1 MQVRV
6 RVRVMVRMGCGHDGL
21 GRGGWRG
28 VSGGG
33 GVGGGRVPVMTE
45 ASLTEPNDRKR
56 LFVCFVARL
65 CVCVFLLLIG
75 GSRCASLPS
84 AAPSAS
90 APPRR
95 PHPCPPQ
102 PSLPAQ
108 KRNPSWSTS
117 GATTGGRLPTYPLH
131 GGLRSD
137 REAPSGRFTPSSGGR
152 LRASPGPAR
161 LAAAAAAR

>member
-28 VSGGG
+28 VSGGWG
-33 GVGGGRVPVMTE
+33 GVGGGRVPIMTE

-56 LFVCFVARL
+56 LFVCFFARL

-95 PHPCPPQ
+95 PHPNPPHPPRKEIPAGPPPERPPEAGCRLTRSMVACARTGRRRRAASLHPAEGGCELLPVQ
-102 PSLPAQ
+102 P
-108 KRNPSWSTS
+108 
-117 GATTGGRLPTYPLH
+117 G
-131 GGLRSD
+131 
-137 REAPSGRFTPSSGGR
+137 
-152 LRASPGPAR
+152 
-161 LAAAAAAR
+161 